1 MQRDANVPSV
11 LASVVEALIVL
22 GVLAF
27 DHTRARGRHT

>member
-22 GVLAF
+22 GVLAV
-27 DHTRARGRHT
+27 DHARSQDRYT